1 MQNIIIMVT
10 TLLILVALGLYTLFC
25 YYKGREENVEE
36 MENDIVSD
44 QIDNSIEKLGSCPT
58 RLLVM
63 RVLRNMGVEPEL
75 DEKENIRFQYQG
87 EKFMV
92 EADNECLFINVYDL
106 WWYHLSTYCDV
117 EEFARMQKVV
127 NLINSYSSCTVLYT
141 INKEAEMIG
150 VHSKKNIL
158 FVQQIP
164 NLEGYLTSVLDAFF
178 KVQRTVMT
186 EIERM
191 KVTEEQQ

>member
-1 MQNIIIMVT
+1 MVT
-10 TLLILVALGLYTLFC
+10 TLLLLVALGLYTLFC
-25 YYKGREENVEE
+25 YYKGQEENDEEAKDDVVFEQTDNDVEE
-36 MENDIVSD
+36 
-44 QIDNSIEKLGSCPT
+44 LGSCPT
-58 RLLVM
+58 RVLVM
-63 RVLRNMGVEPEL
+63 RTLRNMGAKPEL
-75 DEKENIRFQYQG
+75 DEKENFRFQYQG
-87 EKFMV
+87 EHFMI
-92 EADNECLFINVYDL
+92 EADNYCLFINVYDL

-150 VHSKKNIL
+150 VHSKKNML
-158 FVQQIP
+158 FIQQIP
-164 NLEGYLTSVLDAFF
+164 NLEGYLASVLDVFF
-178 KVQRTVMT
+178 KVQRTVIT